1 MRLKGTIAGKQFETE
16 VEDEYDLKKQIEI
29 VHERFKQA
37 AEEHAVD
44 LREDIVSQIANSIVR
59 DANLFEEVLVG
70 EVTTSTLPEL
80 PPLPDNAD
88 VDGEVKE
95 VGHDQ

>member
-1 MRLKGTIAGKQFETE
+1 MRLKGTIAGKQLETE

-37 AEEHAVD
+37 AEEHTVD

-59 DANLFEEVLVG
+59 DANIFEEVLVG
-70 EVTTSTLPEL
+70 EITTSTLPEL
-80 PPLPDNAD
+80 PPIPDEAGVD
-88 VDGEVKE
+88 VEVKE
-95 VGHDQ
+95 ASNDE